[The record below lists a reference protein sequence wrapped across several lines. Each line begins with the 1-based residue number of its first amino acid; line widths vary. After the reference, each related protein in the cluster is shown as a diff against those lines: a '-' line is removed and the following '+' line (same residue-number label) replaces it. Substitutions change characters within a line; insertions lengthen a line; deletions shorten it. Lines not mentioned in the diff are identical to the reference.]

1 MVLSARQSE
10 TLRKIRDLEMSGQR
24 RFIYA
29 HEAEELCDLQLVE
42 KQSGLGPSY
51 RLTAKGWK
59 ALELTDALGKTDKS
73 STTQMGS

>member
-1 MVLSARQSE
+1 MTLSARQSE

-29 HEAEELCDLQLVE
+29 AEAQELCNLALVE
-42 KQSGLGPSY
+42 KQPGIGPSY

-59 ALELTDALGKTDKS
+59 ALDLAVERLSLLVTL
-73 STTQMGS
+73 